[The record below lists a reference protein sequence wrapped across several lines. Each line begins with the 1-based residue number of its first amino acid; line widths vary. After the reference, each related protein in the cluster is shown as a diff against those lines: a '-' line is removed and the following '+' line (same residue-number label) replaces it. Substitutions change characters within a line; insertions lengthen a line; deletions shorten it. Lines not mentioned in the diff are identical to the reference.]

1 MIGVRG
7 GEMRGAIFDLDGT
20 LADTAAD
27 LLRAANAVLE
37 PRGLPLLLLTRDK
50 PYAGRGGRSMI
61 RRSLS
66 LLPAPPDEAEVEAI
80 ADALYPGL
88 LAAYEGHLADE
99 TELFDGALRCL
110 DTLAAAGWQLGIC
123 TNKPER
129 LAVALLDSLGV
140 LGRFGAV
147 LGADSLPVR
156 KPDPE
161 HLRET
166 ARRIGARP
174 ELCVMLGDT
183 VNDLETARA
192 AGVPC
197 VLMRFGF
204 AAQPPD
210 ELGADALVDHYD
222 EIAPTLERLCP
233 LPAPTA

>member
-1 MIGVRG
+1 
-7 GEMRGAIFDLDGT
+7 MRGAIFDLDGT

-27 LLRAANAVLE
+27 LLSAANAVLA
-37 PRGLPLLLLTRDK
+37 PRGLPLLELTRDK
-50 PYAGRGGRSMI
+50 SYAGRGARSMI

-66 LLPAPPDEAEVEAI
+66 LMDSPPGEAEVEAI
-80 ADALYPGL
+80 ADALYPGF
-88 LAAYEGHLADE
+88 LAIYEARLAEE
-99 TELFDGALRCL
+99 TRLFDGVARCL
-110 DTLAAAGWQLGIC
+110 DALAGAGWRLGVC

-129 LAVALLDSLGV
+129 LAVNLLGSLGV
-140 LGRFGAV
+140 LERFGAV
-147 LGADSLPVR
+147 LGADTLPVR

-161 HLRET
+161 HLNET

-183 VNDLETARA
+183 RTDLMTARA

-204 AAQPPD
+204 AEEPPH

-222 EIAPTLERLCP
+222 EIVPLLERLRP
-233 LPAPTA
+233 LPAATA